1 MRAFGDAETFFSCI
15 DKLGSA
21 FAVAL
26 GGAGNF
32 RDAFANEGLGN
43 DDLGFAVVGGFCRF
57 DRGLDGVEI
66 MTVDGHCIPADGG
79 VEGLGVLALRHF
91 GHRIERDVVGVENE
105 DQVVELIVR
114 SEGDGLTR
122 DAFLKAPIT
131 REGDHMI
138 VDDLVLGSVVFR
150 RSHLAAERITDGIA
164 DALPERP
171 SGGLDAWGFMELG
184 MAGRDGM
191 QDAEFRDII
200 DADCI
205 TAEVQPGV
213 DEHGAMACGEDKT
226 IAVQPFWIGG
236 VALEGFAEKDGTDF
250 CGAERESE
258 VAGVALVDG
267 IHGETTGFIG
277 GLGEEGFVHEI
288 KAIERMHRRRPGARP
303 AIMGCGALLARY
315 NSSRK
320 SCAACGQR
328 FVLSRNITPGKT
340 VSSTFQIM
348 NTLSL
353 SRRTFVST
361 LIASAASSLAARDW
375 SGQTPERYPDPDLIA
390 LEPEFEKLIQGNAPI
405 RRLHT
410 GMLWAEG
417 PAWNGSGNYLVWSDI
432 PNNAQMRYLPEDG
445 HVSVMRNNAN
455 NSNGNTFDMQGR
467 QISFKHATR
476 RVVRYELD
484 GRITV
489 LADQFEG
496 KPLNA
501 PNDGAVHPDGGI
513 WFTDPGYGSMM
524 DYEGNK
530 GELLLKEAVYRIDP
544 SGKIEKIT
552 DDLEKPNGL
561 CFSPDYKKL
570 YVVDTGAPKNI
581 RVYDVDGAKVKNGK
595 VLTEM
600 NVDVRKAMPDV
611 QKRLDEIRAE
621 FATERMTRIAPGRR
635 VITQGPETPES
646 RKAAAKA
653 LEDSQKDLAFRQ
665 QLNDEQGKLISKV
678 ASFERRNANFLSSRT
693 EGKGGSDGVRCD
705 IEGNVWAS
713 AGWIGDGYDG
723 VHVFSPEGKRIGQ
736 IKLPETTSNLCFG
749 GPKRNR
755 LFITA
760 SQSLYSVYVNT
771 RGAHWC

>member
-1 MRAFGDAETFFSCI
+1 
-15 DKLGSA
+15 
-21 FAVAL
+21 
-26 GGAGNF
+26 
-32 RDAFANEGLGN
+32 
-43 DDLGFAVVGGFCRF
+43 
-57 DRGLDGVEI
+57 
-66 MTVDGHCIPADGG
+66 
-79 VEGLGVLALRHF
+79 
-91 GHRIERDVVGVENE
+91 
-105 DQVVELIVR
+105 
-114 SEGDGLTR
+114 
-122 DAFLKAPIT
+122 
-131 REGDHMI
+131 
-138 VDDLVLGSVVFR
+138 
-150 RSHLAAERITDGIA
+150 
-164 DALPERP
+164 
-171 SGGLDAWGFMELG
+171 
-184 MAGRDGM
+184 
-191 QDAEFRDII
+191 
-200 DADCI
+200 
-205 TAEVQPGV
+205 
-213 DEHGAMACGEDKT
+213 
-226 IAVQPFWIGG
+226 
-236 VALEGFAEKDGTDF
+236 
-250 CGAERESE
+250 
-258 VAGVALVDG
+258 
-267 IHGETTGFIG
+267 
-277 GLGEEGFVHEI
+277 
-288 KAIERMHRRRPGARP
+288 
-303 AIMGCGALLARY
+303 
-315 NSSRK
+315 
-320 SCAACGQR
+320 
-328 FVLSRNITPGKT
+328 
-340 VSSTFQIM
+340 M
-348 NTLSL
+348 NTPSL

-467 QISFKHATR
+467 QISFEHATR

-484 GRITV
+484 GKITV

-501 PNDGAVHPDGGI
+501 PNDGAVHPDGSI

-530 GELLLKEAVYRIDP
+530 GELQIKEAVYRIDP

-581 RVYDVDGAKVKNGK
+581 RVYDVDGAKVKAGK
-595 VLTEM
+595 EFSVM
-600 NVDVRKAMPDV
+600 NEDEKKALPDV
-611 QKRLDEIRAE
+611 VKRIEEMEAKRASE
-621 FATERMTRIAPGRR
+621 
-635 VITQGPETPES
+635 ES
-646 RKAAAKA
+646 RTDSSRQRRTLEPATSNTPANLDKMTEAKKRELMVA
-653 LEDSQKDLAFRQ
+653 QERGKEIAERQKL
-665 QLNDEQGKLISKV
+665 QGQIQKFWDK
-678 ASFERRNANFLSSRT
+678 NANYLAVRT
-693 EGKGGSDGVRCD
+693 RGKGGSDGVRCD

-723 VHVFSPEGKRIGQ
+723 VHVFSPEGKRIGH